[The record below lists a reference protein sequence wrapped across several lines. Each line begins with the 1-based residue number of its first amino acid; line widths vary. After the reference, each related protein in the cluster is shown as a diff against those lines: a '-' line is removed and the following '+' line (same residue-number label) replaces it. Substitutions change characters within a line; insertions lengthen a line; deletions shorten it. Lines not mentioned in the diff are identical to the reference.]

1 MKKVKNIFLAF
12 FVAALTSVNT
22 VLPTHAEEESQPTLS
37 QAGFSVS
44 VIGDGTVTLSSGDFT
59 KTLSD
64 GETYSADYDE
74 CTEIKITSR
83 SNANSYIDD
92 VSLNSNTIAGF
103 ASGKKSFS
111 FAYKTKTADANFSVV
126 FKEKEAQKSE
136 NTGKSKAEAQS
147 ESQQTGSED
156 ENDGDSKEDTD
167 QSDTS
172 SDKTRLVVEG
182 KKKEVSAEKGA
193 VTAQFG
199 KMYVLQYDSESEATN
214 AGEELK
220 SKGVKVNTEQVLSVD
235 DDVETTDEVST
246 DVLDT
251 AINKANDKTVKDY
264 TGKDVIALIDTGTDG
279 STVDAVSFVDND
291 VTDNFGHAK
300 KMIKTIRKQNKNANI
315 LALKALDDNGKGTT
329 ASVVAALQYAID
341 SHVSIINMS
350 FSGRSTED
358 KSLVESKVKEAIKA
372 GITVVASAGNNGS
385 IAYDYIPANID
396 GVITAGACDSKG
408 TILSTSN
415 YGIIVDWYI
424 NADATSQA
432 ASTVTGILS
441 KDGKITEDKKT
452 VFSPKSVK
460 YASFKTD
467 SNKSDD
473 FTTDD
478 SGGSGGG
485 SGGGGAYKNY
495 SIDWVIYDDDTTA
508 LGDASNLNVGTE
520 KIKSAIRNKIHTT
533 YAEEDIPYWTTY
545 VTTGTDAHIKNALS
559 QAVES
564 CKKNYIKENGTA
576 VGFKPRIVAVG
587 ICSVWYKGNL
597 APNGVWKYDKS
608 NGWADDTVWS
618 SKWDAAAAKASLQHH
633 GTKYNANSN
642 LFYAKDTNGSW
653 GLRSLKYLG
662 TNSLS
667 GQDNI
672 RIVVLDDSTPG
683 PQKGKLSIMKKSA
696 NPEITDNNPCY
707 ELKGAEYGVYKT
719 KADATN
725 DKNKVNTLIIGKYDD
740 TEKNKNWSNEI
751 ELEAGTYY
759 VKETKA
765 PKGYAL
771 NPNAV
776 KVVIEAGKNTWIGEE
791 SNDFVDYPQS
801 DPVRILLGKVDKE
814 TNKNKPQGS
823 ASLAGAEFTVK
834 YYKGLYDSDPAKSGQ
849 TPARSWVLKT
859 NSNGKA
865 YLNKDYK
872 VSGDD
877 FYYASNGDPTFPIG
891 TVTIQETKAPTGY
904 FINNEVFVRKITTS
918 GSVEGVDTYNQPEIL
933 EKVIKFNI
941 KKVQVGTTIPVS
953 GAVFLHTKPDG
964 TTESLTTNG
973 SGEITITG
981 LASGTHKI
989 KEIKSPDGYQLNP
1002 NEVVFEV
1009 EAGTGKI
1016 KFTSSSN
1023 SLVTQ
1028 GVEDSRDGYATF
1040 ADMVNPFDLKI
1051 TKTNEKGKILK
1062 GAEFTLFSDK
1072 ECTKVV
1078 DTQVSDENGVL
1089 SFKGLK
1095 VETTYYFKETKA
1107 PQGYRIPVDE
1117 NGNAYVHSV
1126 YVKSVPQN
1134 NTFDFTVDN
1143 AMYNTSNTTGTVHLE
1158 GTKKDRVVAVSIT
1171 NKTTQ
1176 LLPETGSNGT
1186 IILVGL
1192 GCAIIA
1198 FALYRSSKEKHKS
1211 DIKE

>member
-1 MKKVKNIFLAF
+1 MKKFKNVFLAF
-12 FVAALTSVNT
+12 FVTALTSLNL
-22 VLPTHAEEESQPTLS
+22 VLPAYAEETTTQTVDS
-37 QAGFSVS
+37 AGFSVS
-44 VIGDGTVTLSSGDFT
+44 VVGDGTVTISSGDFT

-64 GETYSADYDE
+64 GETYSADYE
-74 CTEIKITSR
+74 EGTEIKITSR

-103 ASGKKSFS
+103 TSGKKSFS
-111 FAYKTKTADANFSVV
+111 FAYTTKTADASFNVV
-126 FKEKEAQKSE
+126 FKQKENKEST
-136 NTGKSKAEAQS
+136 NKSKAEAQS
-147 ESQQTGSED
+147 ESQQYAGTED
-156 ENDGDSKEDTD
+156 ANDGESKEDTD

-199 KMYVLQYDSESEATN
+199 KMYVLQYDSKSEATN
-214 AGEELK
+214 AYEQLK
-220 SKGVKVNTEQVLSVD
+220 SKGAKVNTEQVLSVD

-264 TGKDVIALIDTGTDG
+264 TGKDAIALIDTGTDG

-291 VTDNFGHAK
+291 VTDNFGHAT
-300 KMIKTIRKQNKNANI
+300 KMIKTIRKQNKNAKI

-329 ASVVAALQYAID
+329 ASVVSAIQYAID

-350 FSGRSTED
+350 FSGKANDDT
-358 KSLVESKVKEAIKA
+358 SLIEAKVKEAIKV

-441 KDGKITEDKKT
+441 KDGKIAEDKKT

-460 YASFKTD
+460 YASSKVD
-467 SNKSDD
+467 SNKTDE

-478 SGGSGGG
+478 SGGSSGG
-485 SGGGGAYKNY
+485 SGSGGAYKT
-495 SIDWVIYDDDTTA
+495 SSVDWVIYDDDNSA
-508 LGDASNLNVGTE
+508 LSDASNQNVALNN
-520 KIKSAIRNKIHTT
+520 IKNIIRNKIHTK
-533 YAEEDIPYWTTY
+533 YAEEDIQYWTSF
-545 VTTGTDAHIKNALS
+545 VTTGTDAHIKKVLS
-559 QAVES
+559 NAVEQ

-608 NGWADDTVWS
+608 NGEVDDTVWS
-618 SKWDAAAAKASLQHH
+618 SKWDTAAANASLQHH

-642 LFYAKDTNGSW
+642 LFYAKDTNGTW

-667 GQDNI
+667 GNDNI

-683 PQKGKLSIMKKSA
+683 PQKGKLTILKKSA
-696 NPEITDNNPCY
+696 NTDITDNNDCY
-707 ELKGAEYGVYKT
+707 SLANAVYGVYKSE
-719 KADATN
+719 ADAKS
-725 DKNKVNTLIIGKYDD
+725 DKNKVTSLKTKD
-740 TEKNKNWSNEI
+740 TGWSNTA

-759 VKETKA
+759 LKEVTA

-771 NPNAV
+771 SSEIN
-776 KVVIEAGKNTWIGEE
+776 KVTITAGKETQFGTNNELM
-791 SNDFVDYPQS
+791 DYPQN
-801 DPVRILLGKVDKE
+801 DPVNILLGKVDKE

-823 ASLAGAEFTVK
+823 ASLEGAEFTVK
-834 YYKGLYDSDPAKSGQ
+834 YYKGLYDEDPATKGQ
-849 TPARSWVLKT
+849 SPERSWVLKT
-859 NSNGKA
+859 DEDGYCDLS
-865 YLNKDYK
+865 DSYK
-872 VSGDD
+872 ISGDK
-877 FYYASNGDPTFPIG
+877 FYYDSNNIIVLPVG
-891 TVTIQETKAPTGY
+891 TITIQETKAPVGY
-904 FINNEVFVRKITTS
+904 FINNDVFVRKITPNGVS
-918 GSVEGVDTYNQPEIL
+918 ESVSTYNQPEIL

-941 KKVQVGTTIPVS
+941 KKVQVDTTTPVA
-953 GAVFLHTKPDG
+953 GAVFLHTMPNG
-964 TTESLTTNG
+964 STEELATNG

-1002 NEVVFEV
+1002 NEVVFNV
-1009 EAGTGKI
+1009 ASGTGKI
-1016 KFTSSSN
+1016 TFTSGTN
-1023 SLVTQ
+1023 SLIAQ
-1028 GVEDSRDGYATF
+1028 GTKDSGDGYATF

-1051 TKTNEKGKILK
+1051 TKTNEHGKALK
-1062 GAEFTLFSDK
+1062 GAEFTLYSDK
-1072 ECTKVV
+1072 DCTKVV

-1107 PQGYRIPVDE
+1107 PKGYRIPVDK

-1126 YVKSVPQN
+1126 YVTATPQT
-1134 NTFDFTVDN
+1134 NTFEFTVDGTK
-1143 AMYNTSNTTGTVHLE
+1143 YDTSKTTGNVRLE
-1158 GTKKDRVVAVSIT
+1158 GTKKDRVVAVDIT

-1186 IILVGL
+1186 ILLIGL
-1192 GCAIIA
+1192 GVAVIA
-1198 FALYRSSKEKHKS
+1198 FALYRSSKEKHKP
-1211 DIKE
+1211 DVNE

>member
-1 MKKVKNIFLAF
+1 MKKFKNVFLAF
-12 FVAALTSVNT
+12 FVTALTSLNLA
-22 VLPTHAEEESQPTLS
+22 LPAYAEEATTQTVDS
-37 QAGFSVS
+37 AGFSVS
-44 VIGDGTVTLSSGDFT
+44 VVGDGTVTLSSGDFT
-59 KTLSD
+59 KSLSNGD
-64 GETYSADYDE
+64 IYNADYE
-74 CTEIKITSR
+74 EGTEIKIVSK
-83 SNANSYIDD
+83 SNENAVIDD
-92 VSLNSNTIAGF
+92 VALNNSTISGF
-103 ASGKKSFS
+103 TSGKKSFS
-111 FAYKTKTADANFSVV
+111 FVYTTKTADASFNVV
-126 FKEKEAQKSE
+126 FKQKENKEST
-136 NTGKSKAEAQS
+136 NKSKAEVQS
-147 ESQQTGSED
+147 DSQQTGSED
-156 ENDGDSKEDTD
+156 ENNGESKEDTD

-182 KKKEVSAEKGA
+182 KKKYVDKDA

-199 KMYVLQYDSESEATN
+199 KMYVLQYDSESDATN
-214 AGEELK
+214 TVDLLK
-220 SKGVKVNTEQVLSVD
+220 SKGVKVNTEQILTVD

-264 TGKDVIALIDTGTDG
+264 TGKGVIALIDTGTDG

-291 VTDNFGHAK
+291 VTDNFGHAS
-300 KMIKTIRKQNKNANI
+300 KMIKTIRKQNKNARI

-341 SHVSIINMS
+341 SHVSIINLS
-350 FSGRSTED
+350 FSGKANDDT
-358 KSLVESKVKEAIKA
+358 SLIEAKVKEAIKE

-385 IAYDYIPANID
+385 IAYDYIPANIE
-396 GVITAGACDSKG
+396 GVITVGACDSKG
-408 TILSTSN
+408 NILSASN
-415 YGIIVDWYI
+415 YGNIVEWYI

-441 KDGKITEDKKT
+441 KNGKVKEDKKT

-460 YASFKTD
+460 YASSKVNSNKTD
-467 SNKSDD
+467 E

-478 SGGSGGG
+478 SGGSSGG
-485 SGGGGAYKNY
+485 SGSGGAYKT
-495 SIDWVIYDDDTTA
+495 SSVDWVIYDDDNSA
-508 LGDASNLNVGTE
+508 LSDASNQNVAVNN
-520 KIKSAIRNKIHTT
+520 IKNIIRNKIHTK
-533 YAEEDIPYWTTY
+533 YAEEDIQYWTSF
-545 VTTGTDAHIKNALS
+545 VTTGTDAHIKKVLS
-559 QAVES
+559 NAVEQ

-587 ICSVWYKGNL
+587 ICSVWYKGGL

-608 NGWADDTVWS
+608 NGEVDDTVWS
-618 SKWDAAAAKASLQHH
+618 SKWDTAAANASLQHH

-642 LFYAKDTNGSW
+642 LFYAKDTNGTW

-667 GQDNI
+667 GNNNI

-683 PQKGKLSIMKKSA
+683 PQKGKLTILKKSA
-696 NPEITDNNPCY
+696 NPDITDNNPCY
-707 ELKGAEYGVYKT
+707 SLKGAEYGVYKT
-719 KADATN
+719 EADAKA
-725 DKNKVNTLIIGKYDD
+725 DKNKVNTLIIGKYDNS
-740 TEKNKNWSNEI
+740 EKYKNWSNEI

-776 KVVIEAGKNTWIGEE
+776 KVVIEAGKNTWLGEASSGFE
-791 SNDFVDYPQS
+791 DYPQS
-801 DPVRILLGKVDKE
+801 DPISILLGKIDKE

-834 YYKGLYDSDPAKSGQ
+834 YYKGLYDEDPAKSGQ

-859 NSNGKA
+859 NANGTTS
-865 YLNKDYK
+865 LNDKLK
-872 VSGDD
+872 VSGDA
-877 FYYASNGDPTFPIG
+877 FYYASNGDPTLPVG
-891 TVTIQETKAPTGY
+891 TITIQETKAPVGY
-904 FINNEVFVRKITTS
+904 FINNDVFVRKIPPNGVS
-918 GSVEGVDTYNQPEIL
+918 ESVSTYNQPEIL

-941 KKVQVGTTIPVS
+941 KKVQVGTSTPVS

-964 TTESLTTNG
+964 STEDLETNG

-1016 KFTSSSN
+1016 KFTSGTN

-1028 GVEDSRDGYATF
+1028 GVEDSGDGYATF
-1040 ADMVNPFDLKI
+1040 GDKVNPFNLKI
-1051 TKTNEKGKILK
+1051 TKTNEHGKVLK
-1062 GAEFTLFSDK
+1062 GAEFTLYSDK
-1072 ECTKVV
+1072 DCTKVV

-1089 SFKGLK
+1089 SFKDLK

-1107 PQGYRIPVDE
+1107 PKGYRIPVDE

-1126 YVKSVPQN
+1126 YVTATPQT

-1198 FALYRSSKEKHKS
+1198 FALYKSKKDKMIS
-1211 DIKE
+1211 K

>member
-1 MKKVKNIFLAF
+1 MKKFTKIFLAF

-44 VIGDGTVTLSSGDFT
+44 VVGDGTVTLSSGNFT

-64 GETYSADYDE
+64 GETYSADYE
-74 CTEIKITSR
+74 EGTEIKITSR
-83 SNANSYIDD
+83 SNTNSYIDD

-103 ASGKKSFS
+103 TSGKKSFS
-111 FAYKTKTADANFSVV
+111 FAYTTKTADASFNVV
-126 FKEKEAQKSE
+126 FKQKENKE
-136 NTGKSKAEAQS
+136 PTNKSKAEDQS
-147 ESQQTGSED
+147 ESQQYTGSED
-156 ENDGDSKEDTD
+156 ENNGESKEGTD
-167 QSDTS
+167 QSESS
-172 SDKTRLVVEG
+172 SDKSRLVVEG
-182 KKKEVSAEKGA
+182 KKKYVDKDA

-199 KMYVLQYDSESEATN
+199 KMYVLQYDSESDATN
-214 AGEELK
+214 ASEELK
-220 SKGVKVNTEQVLSVD
+220 KKGLKVNTEQVLSVD

-291 VTDNFGHAK
+291 VTDNFGHAT
-300 KMIKTIRKQNKNANI
+300 KMIKTIRKQNKNAKI
-315 LALKALDDNGKGTT
+315 LALKALDDKGKGTT
-329 ASVVAALQYAID
+329 ASIVSAIQYAID

-350 FSGRSTED
+350 FSGKANDDT
-358 KSLVESKVKEAIKA
+358 SLIESKVKEAIKA

-385 IAYDYIPANID
+385 IAYDYIPSNIE
-396 GVITAGACDSKG
+396 GVITVGACDSTG

-441 KDGKITEDKKT
+441 KDGKVKEDRKN

-478 SGGSGGG
+478 SGGSSGG
-485 SGGGGAYKNY
+485 SGSGGAYKT
-495 SIDWVIYDDDTTA
+495 SSVDWVIYDDDNSA
-508 LGDASNLNVGTE
+508 LSDASNQNVALNN
-520 KIKSAIRNKIHTT
+520 IKNIIRNKIHTK
-533 YAEEDIPYWTTY
+533 YAEEDIQYWTSF
-545 VTTGTDAHIKNALS
+545 VTTGTDAHIKKVLS
-559 QAVES
+559 NAVEQ
-564 CKKNYIKENGTA
+564 CKKNYIKENGNA
-576 VGFKPRIVAVG
+576 IGFKPRIVAVG
-587 ICSVWYKGNL
+587 VCSVLYDGRL
-597 APNGVWKYDKS
+597 VAPNKVWKYDLS
-608 NGWADDTVWS
+608 NAEADDTVWS
-618 SKWDAAAAKASLQHH
+618 SKWDTAAANASLQHH

-642 LFYAKDTNGSW
+642 LFYAKDTNGTW

-667 GQDNI
+667 GNDNI

-765 PKGYAL
+765 PKGYGL
-771 NPNAV
+771 NPNV
-776 KVVIEAGKNTWIGEE
+776 VSVVIEAGKNTWIGEE

-801 DPVRILLGKVDKE
+801 DPVGILLGKVDKE

-834 YYKGLYDSDPAKSGQ
+834 YYKGLYDEDPAKSGQ

-859 NSNGKA
+859 DADGYCDLTKE
-865 YLNKDYK
+865 YK

-877 FYYASNGDPTFPIG
+877 FYLTSKGDPTLPVG
-891 TVTIQETKAPTGY
+891 TITIQETKAPTGY
-904 FINNEVFVRKITTS
+904 FINNEVFVRKITTK
-918 GSVEGVDTYNQPEIL
+918 GSVEDVDTFNMPTVN

-941 KKVQVGTTIPVS
+941 KKVQVGTTTPVS
-953 GAVFLHTKPDG
+953 GAVFRHTLPNG
-964 TTESLTTNG
+964 STEDLETNG

-989 KEIKSPDGYQLNP
+989 KEIKSPDGYQLNT

-1016 KFTSSSN
+1016 KFTSGTN

-1028 GVEDSRDGYATF
+1028 GVEDSGDGYATF

-1051 TKTNEKGKILK
+1051 TKTNEHGKVLK
-1062 GAEFTLFSDK
+1062 GAEFTLYSDADCK
-1072 ECTKVV
+1072 NVV
-1078 DTQVSDENGVL
+1078 DTQTSDENGIL
-1089 SFKGLK
+1089 SFKDLK
-1095 VETTYYFKETKA
+1095 VEATYYFKETKA
-1107 PQGYRIPVDE
+1107 PKGYRIPVDE

-1126 YVKSVPQN
+1126 YVKSVPQT
-1134 NTFDFTVDN
+1134 NTFEFTVDETK
-1143 AMYNTSNTTGTVHLE
+1143 YDTSNTTGTVHLE

-1186 IILVGL
+1186 IILLGL

-1198 FALYRSSKEKHKS
+1198 FALFRSSKEKHKS

>member
-1 MKKVKNIFLAF
+1 MKKFTKVFLAF

-37 QAGFSVS
+37 QTGFSVS

-74 CTEIKITSR
+74 GTEIKITSR

-156 ENDGDSKEDTD
+156 ENDGDSKEGTD

-199 KMYVLQYDSESEATN
+199 KMYVLQYDSKSEATN
-214 AGEELK
+214 AYEQLK
-220 SKGVKVNTEQVLSVD
+220 SKGAKVDTEQVLSVD

-291 VTDNFGHAK
+291 VTDNFGHAS
-300 KMIKTIRKQNKNANI
+300 KMIKTIRKQNNNASI

-358 KSLVESKVKEAIKA
+358 KNLVESKVKEAIKA

-385 IAYDYIPANID
+385 EAIDYIPANVA
-396 GVITAGACDSKG
+396 GVITVGACDSKG

-415 YGIIVDWYI
+415 HGNIVDWYV

-441 KDGKITEDKKT
+441 KDGKVKEDKKT
-452 VFSPKSVK
+452 VFSPKSAK
-460 YASFKTD
+460 YVSSKTD
-467 SNKSDD
+467 LNKSDE
-473 FTTDD
+473 FTTDN

-485 SGGGGAYKNY
+485 SGAGGQFKGH
-495 SIDWVIYDDDTTA
+495 SIDWVIYDNDTTA
-508 LGDASNLNVGTE
+508 LGSAGSVENPNVDNV
-520 KIKSAIRNKIHTT
+520 KNIIKNNIKVT
-533 YAEEDIPYWTTY
+533 YAEELAGWPNY
-545 VTTGTDAHIKNALS
+545 GTETKIRSALKAAI
-559 QAVES
+559 QE
-564 CKKNYIKENGTA
+564 CKSNYIAQNGSA
-576 VGFKPRIVAVG
+576 EGFSPRIVAVG
-587 ICSVWYKGNL
+587 ICSVYYSGWRGNF
-597 APNGVWKYDKS
+597 WKYDGS
-608 NGWADDTVWS
+608 NGWETDSDWES
-618 SKWDAAAAKASLQHH
+618 SWNNAAQSASLSHNGTSYTTNSKLYN
-633 GTKYNANSN
+633 GTKSLYDFAITN
-642 LFYAKDTNGSW
+642 LKGN
-653 GLRSLKYLG
+653 
-662 TNSLS
+662 
-667 GQDNI
+667 DNI
-672 RIVVLDDSTPG
+672 RIVVLDDKTPG

-801 DPVRILLGKVDKE
+801 DPVGILLGKVDKE

-834 YYKGLYDSDPAKSGQ
+834 YYKGLYDEDPAKSGQ

-859 NSNGKA
+859 DADGYCDLTKE
-865 YLNKDYK
+865 YK

-877 FYYASNGDPTFPIG
+877 FYLTSKGDPTLPVG
-891 TVTIQETKAPTGY
+891 TITIQETKAPTGY
-904 FINNEVFVRKITTS
+904 FINNEVFVRKITTK
-918 GSVEGVDTYNQPEIL
+918 GSVEDVDTFNMPTVN

-941 KKVQVGTTIPVS
+941 KKVQVGTTTPVS
-953 GAVFLHTKPDG
+953 GAVFRHTLPNG
-964 TTESLTTNG
+964 STEELTTNG

-989 KEIKSPDGYQLNP
+989 KEIKSPDGYQLNT
-1002 NEVVFEV
+1002 NEVVFNV
-1009 EAGTGKI
+1009 ASGTGKI
-1016 KFTSSSN
+1016 TFTSGTN

-1028 GVEDSRDGYATF
+1028 GVEDSGDGYATF
-1040 ADMVNPFDLKI
+1040 GDKVNPFNLKI

-1062 GAEFTLFSDK
+1062 GAEFTIYRDK
-1072 ECTKVV
+1072 DCTKVV

-1089 SFKGLK
+1089 SFKDLK

-1107 PQGYRIPVDE
+1107 PTGYRIPVDE
-1117 NGNAYVHSV
+1117 NGKAYVHSV

-1186 IILVGL
+1186 IILLGL

-1198 FALYRSSKEKHKS
+1198 FALFRSSKEKHKS

>member
-1 MKKVKNIFLAF
+1 MKKFKNVFLAF
-12 FVAALTSVNT
+12 FVTALTSLNL
-22 VLPTHAEEESQPTLS
+22 VLPAYAEETTTQTVGS
-37 QAGFSVS
+37 AGFSVN
-44 VIGDGTVTLSSGDFT
+44 VVGDGTVTLSSGDFT

-74 CTEIKITSR
+74 GTEIKITSR

-103 ASGKKSFS
+103 TSGKKSFS
-111 FAYKTKTADANFSVV
+111 FAYTTKTADASFNVV
-126 FKEKEAQKSE
+126 FKQKENKEST
-136 NTGKSKAEAQS
+136 NKSKAEAQS
-147 ESQQTGSED
+147 ESQQYAGTED
-156 ENDGDSKEDTD
+156 ANDGESKEDTD

-182 KKKEVSAEKGA
+182 KKKYVDKDA

-214 AGEELK
+214 AGDEMKE
-220 SKGVKVNTEQVLSVD
+220 KGVKVNTEQVLSVD
-235 DDVETTDEVST
+235 EDVETTDEVST

-291 VTDNFGHAK
+291 VTDNFGHAS

-329 ASVVAALQYAID
+329 ASVVSAIQYAID

-350 FSGRSTED
+350 FSGKANDDT
-358 KSLVESKVKEAIKA
+358 SLIEAKVKEAIKA

-478 SGGSGGG
+478 AGGSGGG
-485 SGGGGAYKNY
+485 SGSGGAYKNY
-495 SIDWVIYDDDTTA
+495 SVDWVIYDDENSA
-508 LGDASNLNVGTE
+508 LGDASNLDTAKE
-520 KIKSAIRNKIHTT
+520 TIKNIIRNKIHTK
-533 YAEEDIPYWTTY
+533 YAEEDIKYWTTY
-545 VTTGTDAHIKNALS
+545 VCTGTDAHIKKVLS
-559 QAVES
+559 NAVES
-564 CKKNYIKENGTA
+564 CRQNYIKENGTA
-576 VGFKPRIVAVG
+576 EGFKPRVVAVG
-587 ICSVWYKGNL
+587 ICSVLYDGGL
-597 APNGVWKYDKS
+597 VAPNKVWKYDRT
-608 NGWADDTVWS
+608 NGWADDSVWS
-618 SKWDAAAAKASLQHH
+618 SKWDVAAAKASLQHH

-776 KVVIEAGKNTWIGEE
+776 KVVIEAGKNTWLGEASSGFE
-791 SNDFVDYPQS
+791 DYPQS
-801 DPVRILLGKVDKE
+801 DPVGILLGKVDKE

-823 ASLAGAEFTVK
+823 ASLAGAEFTIK

-849 TPARSWVLKT
+849 VPARSWVLKT
-859 NSNGKA
+859 D
-865 YLNKDYK
+865 KDGFCGVNDEYK

-877 FYYASNGDPTFPIG
+877 FYLTSKGETTFPIG
-891 TVTIQETKAPTGY
+891 TLTIQETKAPTGY

-918 GSVEGVDTYNQPEIL
+918 GSNERVETFDMPKVN
-933 EKVIKFNI
+933 EKVIKFDI
-941 KKVQVGTTIPVS
+941 KKVQAGTSTPVA
-953 GAVFLHTKPDG
+953 GAVFRHTLPDG
-964 TTESLTTNG
+964 STKDLETNG

-1016 KFTSSSN
+1016 KFTSGTN

-1028 GVEDSRDGYATF
+1028 GVEDSGDGYATF

-1051 TKTNEKGKILK
+1051 TKTNEHGKVLK
-1062 GAEFTLFSDK
+1062 GAEFTLYSDK
-1072 ECTKVV
+1072 DCTKVV

-1089 SFKGLK
+1089 SFKDLK

-1107 PQGYRIPVDE
+1107 PKGYRIPVDE

-1126 YVKSVPQN
+1126 YVKSVPQT
-1134 NTFDFTVDN
+1134 NTFEFTVDGTK
-1143 AMYNTSNTTGTVHLE
+1143 YDTSKTTGNVRLE
-1158 GTKKDRVVAVSIT
+1158 GTKKDRVVAVDIT

-1198 FALYRSSKEKHKS
+1198 FALFRSSKEKHKS

>member
-1 MKKVKNIFLAF
+1 MKKFTKIFLAF

-44 VIGDGTVTLSSGDFT
+44 VVGDGTVTVSSGDFT

-64 GETYSADYDE
+64 GETYNADYE
-74 CTEIKITSR
+74 EGTEIKITSK
-83 SNANSYIDD
+83 SNTNSYIDD

-103 ASGKKSFS
+103 TSGKKSFS
-111 FAYKTKTADANFSVV
+111 FAYTTKTADASFNVV
-126 FKEKEAQKSE
+126 FKQKENKEST
-136 NTGKSKAEAQS
+136 NKSKAEAQS
-147 ESQQTGSED
+147 ESQQYTGTED
-156 ENDGDSKEDTD
+156 ANDGESKEDTD
-167 QSDTS
+167 QSESS
-172 SDKTRLVVEG
+172 SDKSRLVVEG
-182 KKKEVSAEKGA
+182 KKKYVDKDA

-199 KMYVLQYDSESEATN
+199 KMYVLQYDSKSEATN
-214 AGEELK
+214 AYEQLK
-220 SKGVKVNTEQVLSVD
+220 SKGAKVDTEQVLSVD

-291 VTDNFGHAK
+291 VTDNFGHAT
-300 KMIKTIRKQNKNANI
+300 KMIKTIRKQNKNAKI

-341 SHVSIINMS
+341 SHVSIVNMS
-350 FSGRSTED
+350 FSGKSTED

-385 IAYDYIPANID
+385 EAIDYIPANIA
-396 GVITAGACDSKG
+396 GVVTVGACDKKG

-415 YGIIVDWYI
+415 HGNIVDWYV

-441 KDGKITEDKKT
+441 KDGKVKEDKKT
-452 VFSPKSVK
+452 VFSPKSAK
-460 YASFKTD
+460 YVSSKTD
-467 SNKSDD
+467 LNKSDE
-473 FTTDD
+473 FTTDN

-485 SGGGGAYKNY
+485 SGAGGQFKGH
-495 SIDWVIYDDDTTA
+495 SIDWVIYDNDTTA
-508 LGDASNLNVGTE
+508 LGSAGSVENPNVDNV
-520 KIKSAIRNKIHTT
+520 KNIIKNNIKVT
-533 YAEEDIPYWTTY
+533 YAEELAGWPNY
-545 VTTGTDAHIKNALS
+545 GTETKIRSALKAAI
-559 QAVES
+559 QE
-564 CKKNYIKENGTA
+564 CKSNYIAQNGSA
-576 VGFKPRIVAVG
+576 EGFSPRIVAVG
-587 ICSVWYKGNL
+587 ICSVYYKGWRGNF
-597 APNGVWKYDKS
+597 WKYDGS
-608 NGWADDTVWS
+608 NGWETDSDWES
-618 SKWDAAAAKASLQHH
+618 SWNNAAQSASLSHNGTSYTTNSKLYN
-633 GTKYNANSN
+633 GTKSLYDFAITN
-642 LFYAKDTNGSW
+642 LKGN
-653 GLRSLKYLG
+653 
-662 TNSLS
+662 
-667 GQDNI
+667 DNI
-672 RIVVLDDSTPG
+672 RIVVLDDKTPG

-771 NPNAV
+771 NPKV
-776 KVVIEAGKNTWIGEE
+776 VSVVIEAGKNTWIGEE

-801 DPVRILLGKVDKE
+801 DPVSVVLGKVDKE

-823 ASLAGAEFTVK
+823 ASLEGAEFTVK
-834 YYKGLYDSDPAKSGQ
+834 YYKGLYDEDPATKGQ
-849 TPARSWVLKT
+849 TPARTWVLKT
-859 NSNGKA
+859 DEDGYCELTDS
-865 YLNKDYK
+865 YK

-877 FYYASNGDPTFPIG
+877 FFKDSNNVSTFPIG

-904 FINNEVFVRKITTS
+904 FINDKVFVEKITSS
-918 GSVEGVDTYNQPEIL
+918 GGGENVFTFNEPKVL

-989 KEIKSPDGYQLNP
+989 KEIKSPDGYQLNT

-1016 KFTSSSN
+1016 KFTSGTN

-1028 GVEDSRDGYATF
+1028 GVEDSGDGYATF

-1051 TKTNEKGKILK
+1051 TKTNEKGKVLK
-1062 GAEFTLFSDK
+1062 GAEFTLYSDK

-1078 DTQVSDENGVL
+1078 DTQTSDENGVL

-1095 VETTYYFKETKA
+1095 VETTYYFKESKA
-1107 PQGYRIPVDE
+1107 PKGYRIPVDE

-1126 YVKSVPQN
+1126 YVKSVPQT
-1134 NTFDFTVDN
+1134 NTFEFTVDGTK
-1143 AMYNTSNTTGTVHLE
+1143 YDTSKTTGNVRLE
-1158 GTKKDRVVAVSIT
+1158 GTKKDRVVAVDIT

-1198 FALYRSSKEKHKS
+1198 FALYRSTKEKNKS
-1211 DIKE
+1211 DVKE

>member
-1 MKKVKNIFLAF
+1 MKKFTKVFLAF
-12 FVAALTSVNT
+12 FVATLTSVNT
-22 VLPTHAEEESQPTLS
+22 VLPAHAEEESQPTLS

-64 GETYSADYDE
+64 GETYNADYE
-74 CTEIKITSR
+74 EGTEIKITSR

-103 ASGKKSFS
+103 TSGKKSFS
-111 FAYKTKTADANFSVV
+111 FAYTTKTADASFNVV
-126 FKEKEAQKSE
+126 FKQKENKEST
-136 NTGKSKAEAQS
+136 NKSKAEAQS
-147 ESQQTGSED
+147 ESQQYTED
-156 ENDGDSKEDTD
+156 ANDGESKEDTD

-182 KKKEVSAEKGA
+182 KKKYVDKDA

-199 KMYVLQYDSESEATN
+199 KMYVLQYDSESDATN
-214 AGEELK
+214 AGDEMKE
-220 SKGVKVNTEQVLSVD
+220 KGVKVNTEQTLSVD

-291 VTDNFGHAK
+291 VTDNFGHAS
-300 KMIKTIRKQNKNANI
+300 KMIKTIRKQNKNAKI
-315 LALKALDDNGKGTT
+315 LALKALDDNGNGTT

-350 FSGRSTED
+350 FSGKSTED
-358 KSLVESKVKEAIKA
+358 KSLVETKVKEAIKA

-385 IAYDYIPANID
+385 EAIDYIPANIA
-396 GVITAGACDSKG
+396 GVITVGACDSEG

-415 YGIIVDWYI
+415 HGNIVDWYI
-424 NADATSQA
+424 NADATSNA

-441 KDGKITEDKKT
+441 KDGKVKEDKKT
-452 VFSPKSVK
+452 VFSPSSVK
-460 YASFKTD
+460 YVSSKTD
-467 SNKSDD
+467 LNKSDE
-473 FTTDD
+473 FTTDN

-485 SGGGGAYKNY
+485 SGTGGQFKGHK
-495 SIDWVIYDDDTTA
+495 IDWVIYDNDTTA
-508 LGDASNLNVGTE
+508 LGSAGSVENPNWKNVKDIIKNNIGVTYAE
-520 KIKSAIRNKIHTT
+520 ELSGYPNYGAETKIKSALKSAIQ
-533 YAEEDIPYWTTY
+533 E
-545 VTTGTDAHIKNALS
+545 
-559 QAVES
+559 
-564 CKKNYIKENGTA
+564 CKSNYIAQNGSA
-576 VGFKPRIVAVG
+576 AGFNPRIVAVG
-587 ICSVWYKGNL
+587 ICSVYYSGRRGNF
-597 APNGVWKYDKS
+597 WKYDGS
-608 NGWADDTVWS
+608 NGWETDSDWES
-618 SKWDAAAAKASLQHH
+618 SWNNAAKNATLSHN
-633 GTKYNANSN
+633 GTKY
-642 LFYAKDTNGSW
+642 T
-653 GLRSLKYLG
+653 
-662 TNSLS
+662 TNSKLYNGTKS
-667 GQDNI
+667 LYDFAITNLKGNDNI
-672 RIVVLDDSTPG
+672 RIVVLDDKTPG

-696 NPEITDNNPCY
+696 NPDITDNNPCY

-719 KADATN
+719 EADAKA

-765 PKGYAL
+765 PKGYGL

-776 KVVIEAGKNTWIGEE
+776 KVVIEAGKNTWIGDK

-801 DPVRILLGKVDKE
+801 DPVGILLGKVDKE

-823 ASLAGAEFTVK
+823 ASLEGAEFTVK
-834 YYKGLYDSDPAKSGQ
+834 YYKGLYDEDPAKSGK
-849 TPARSWVLKT
+849 TPARSWVFKT
-859 NSNGKA
+859 NEKGLISRGDEH
-865 YLNKDYK
+865 L
-872 VSGDD
+872 VSGDE
-877 FYYASNGDPTFPIG
+877 FYKASNGLITFPIG
-891 TVTIQETKAPTGY
+891 TLTIQETKAPKGY
-904 FINNEVFVRKITTS
+904 FINNEVFVRKITPS
-918 GSVEGVDTYNQPEIL
+918 GSNEKVETYNQPEIL

-953 GAVFLHTKPDG
+953 GAVFLHMKPDG
-964 TTESLTTNG
+964 TTESLTTNEK
-973 SGEITITG
+973 GEITITG
-981 LASGTHKI
+981 LETGIHKI
-989 KEIKSPDGYQLNP
+989 KESKAPDGYQLNT

-1016 KFTSSSN
+1016 KFTSGTN

-1028 GVEDSRDGYATF
+1028 GVEDSGDGYATF

-1051 TKTNEKGKILK
+1051 TKTNEHGKVLK
-1062 GAEFTLFSDK
+1062 GAEFTLYSDK
-1072 ECTKVV
+1072 DCTKVV

-1107 PQGYRIPVDE
+1107 PKGYRIPVDE

-1126 YVKSVPQN
+1126 YVTATPQT

-1143 AMYNTSNTTGTVHLE
+1143 VMYNTSNTTGTVHLE

-1186 IILVGL
+1186 IILLGL

-1198 FALYRSSKEKHKS
+1198 FALYRSTKEKNKS
-1211 DIKE
+1211 DVKE